1 MQDPAHLEQFV
12 NQVKQVVLELGC
24 HIISETLEECNV
36 MLEESVKRR
45 IHWHIKDRTERTLLI
60 SLGMVRFA
68 HTRYTHKET
77 KESVYLL
84 DRILGLSAHTRLS
97 VDAKACIL
105 EEAAQSS
112 YRKAGECLP
121 EPVSKETVM
130 RTVHRLTIPKQEEK
144 EQGEKRQVKTL
155 YVEADEDHIAL

>member
-130 RTVHRLTIPKQEEK
+130 LTVHRLTIPKQEEK